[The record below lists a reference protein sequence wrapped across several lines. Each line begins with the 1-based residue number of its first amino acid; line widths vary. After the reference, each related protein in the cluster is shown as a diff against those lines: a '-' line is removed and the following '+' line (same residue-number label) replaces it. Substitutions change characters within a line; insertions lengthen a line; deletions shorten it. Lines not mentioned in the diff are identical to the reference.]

1 MVPSALIFMLRV
13 PTNYVPLSSALA
25 GVRGRS
31 PREIFDSRIPYN
43 FKLVTI
49 SRTFLYPN
57 SEGRGWEEKEKK
69 RKEGGGE
76 GREEENVLHFPLIP
90 SSSLH
95 FPDFLSFLQ

>member
-57 SEGRGWEEKEKK
+57 SEGRGGEEGK
-69 RKEGGGE
+69 RKGGGGGE
-76 GREEENVLHFPLIP
+76 EGKRRGGRLEEG
-90 SSSLH
+90 
-95 FPDFLSFLQ
+95 